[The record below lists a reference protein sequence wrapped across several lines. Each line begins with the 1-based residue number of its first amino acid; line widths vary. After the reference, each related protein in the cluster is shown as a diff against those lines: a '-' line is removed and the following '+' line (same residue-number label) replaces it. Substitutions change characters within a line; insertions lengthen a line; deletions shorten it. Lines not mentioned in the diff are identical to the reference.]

1 MDFVR
6 AELIVGNQVSIML
19 GTNWTQTRDIGN
31 IAFLSFFLQTSLRL
45 VRTNIPQYGSR
56 APLLIGSGLNVPL

>member
-1 MDFVR
+1 MNFVR

-31 IAFLSFFLQTSLRL
+31 IASLSVFFRPLYTCSVQIFPSTVLVLR
-45 VRTNIPQYGSR
+45 Y
-56 APLLIGSGLNVPL
+56 